1 MQDHNEG
8 DTENSNAEFFILHIP
23 IDSNNKKGENDLAT
37 MCSASR
43 FTTQSEM
50 EKKKEKKKERQLYT
64 KTQRNGNA

>member
-8 DTENSNAEFFILHIP
+8 DTENSNAEFFILHIS

-50 EKKKEKKKERQLYT
+50 EKKKRKKKRT
-64 KTQRNGNA
+64 TVIHKDSKKW